1 MAAAVHRYRTRL
13 EWVGSTAVGYDHY
26 DRSHRLWAVT
36 DTGPVAP
43 AGPDGLHLSS
53 DPTFLGDPARLNPEQ
68 LLVAALSSCHFLSF
82 VAIAARRRLDVV
94 AYADDA
100 DGEMPEDDR
109 PVRLTRVVLHP
120 QVTFRATGTASPPTA
135 GAVATLHHKAHQ
147 QCFVA
152 NSVTTEILVEPS
164 FTVVG

>member
-26 DRSHRLWAVT
+26 DRGHRLWAVT

-53 DPTFLGDPARLNPEQ
+53 DPAFLGDPARLNPEQ

-109 PVRLTRVVLHP
+109 PTRVTRVVLHP
-120 QVTFRATGTASPPTA
+120 QVTFRATDAASPPTA
-135 GAVATLHHKAHQ
+135 DAVATLHHKAHQ
-147 QCFVA
+147 QCYVA